1 MKNAYFITGATG
13 FVGGAIVLKLL
24 EETEAYILCL
34 VRGDNQ
40 ADSQKRLMKSLV
52 NAAIAYDQPELEAA
66 IYARCIAYTGDL
78 TAEIPLIEEIL
89 SEFNILSVWHS
100 AASLKFSERDKEFI
114 HDINVHGT
122 QRICRFT
129 NAIQAQKLI
138 YVSTAYVS
146 GKKQGVIKEELYP
159 LDHPTS
165 NYYETSKII
174 AENFLVNNCKSKLMI
189 LRPSIVIGHS
199 RTLAPTSFSGLYGF
213 FIDVSLFKRKVEK
226 VLGSLLAFRSLKM
239 ISNPED
245 PLNFIPID
253 YVASAAV
260 CIGLSNNTNLVYHLT
275 NDFGCKVDYVVRNTF
290 TMQQLKAPQYVSDS
304 SLFTSLDKTLDEHLE
319 FYTSYLSGVKIFDRS
334 HASVVEGV
342 YPDGYKLDEE
352 TIVSFIDWY
361 AQYNSIAGLKTR
373 IQIKALH
380 KMDTEV
386 TKAVE

>member
-24 EETEAYILCL
+24 EETEENIICL
-34 VRGDNQ
+34 VRGDTKE
-40 ADSQKRLMKSLV
+40 DSQKRLIQSLL
-52 NAAIAYDQPELEAA
+52 NAAEAYDQPELQAA
-66 IYARCIAYTGDL
+66 ISTRCIAYTGDL
-78 TAEIPLIEEIL
+78 TEEIPLIDDVL

-114 HDINVHGT
+114 HEINVHGT

-129 NAIQAQKLI
+129 NSVQAKKLI

-146 GKKQGVIKEELYP
+146 GKKQGLIKEELYD
-159 LDHPTS
+159 LNHPTS

-174 AENFLVNNCKSKLMI
+174 AENYLVNNCKTQLMI
-189 LRPSIVIGHS
+189 MRPSIVIGHS
-199 RTLAPTSFSGLYGF
+199 KTLAPTSFSGLYGF

-260 CIGLSNNTNLVYHLT
+260 SIGLSNNKNLIYHLT
-275 NDFGCKVDYVVRNTF
+275 NDFACKVDYVVRNTF
-290 TMQQLKAPQYVSDS
+290 TMLQLKAPQYVTDAS
-304 SLFTSLDKTLDEHLE
+304 SFTSLDKTLDEHLE

-334 HASVVEGV
+334 NAVSVSGV
-342 YPDGYKLDEE
+342 YADGHKLDEE

-380 KMDTEV
+380 KMDAEIN
-386 TKAVE
+386 KAVE